1 MGEVMDGGAG
11 LGTSSPGSASML
23 FLPHHWLLQKLE
35 DINLDDLAC
44 GPSA

>member
-23 FLPHHWLLQKLE
+23 FLPHHWLLLKLE

>member
-11 LGTSSPGSASML
+11 FRTSSPGSASML

-35 DINLDDLAC
+35 DMNLDDLV
-44 GPSA
+44 